1 MDTGAYD
8 LYLVGAPAEYKVPR
22 RAFIN
27 AYRRIFIV
35 KKKFIEFYKVVYRL
49 VKALYTF
56 VLNCIGPPRPR
67 KPGTEPLP
75 LAPERYAW
83 SALPG

>member
-35 KKKFIEFYKVVYRL
+35 KKKFIEVYKVVYRL

-56 VLNCIGPPRPR
+56 V
-67 KPGTEPLP
+67 
-75 LAPERYAW
+75 
-83 SALPG
+83 